1 MKKDHSKVE
10 STEESQAAAEA
21 QADTVTDATAAAT
34 EEPAK
39 PEESA
44 SATGPTAAAKP
55 DAAIELQ
62 EKLAKTEA
70 ERDSYKDQLLRA
82 LADFQNFRKRVES
95 DKAAIKQIA
104 KESFVMD
111 LIAVLDNFERTM
123 AAAGSGASTEVI
135 VDGIKLV
142 DRQFHQVLNSH
153 GVQKIASVG
162 ETFDPELHEA
172 IAVAETDEHPEN
184 TVIDEV
190 SAGYRFESK
199 VIRPA
204 RVRVSKPK

>member
-1 MKKDHSKVE
+1 M
-10 STEESQAAAEA
+10 
-21 QADTVTDATAAAT
+21 
-34 EEPAK
+34 
-39 PEESA
+39 
-44 SATGPTAAAKP
+44 
-55 DAAIELQ
+55 
-62 EKLAKTEA
+62 
-70 ERDSYKDQLLRA
+70 
-82 LADFQNFRKRVES
+82 ES

>member
-44 SATGPTAAAKP
+44 SATVPTAAAKP

-104 KESFVMD
+104 KEGFVMD